1 MNQAITTVATKC
13 EVSYFNRTTD
23 NQAKAGTLTW
33 ADLCKM
39 FEEPTVEFVKT
50 KVPLFSPA
58 TFIPP
63 VRANSNVQAVSLLIY
78 DIDHDADVDAIN
90 LSLERLGSAA
100 IVGSTHSH
108 MRQIDGKRAE
118 PRFRIVISLK
128 EPIPCY
134 EFSSVWA
141 AGKQAL
147 GVPVDEATKDPSRI
161 YYKPALAGTGLPYY
175 YRIHSGPPL
184 DWRSL
189 RALGML
195 SERGNDPETKL
206 DIINNGSRNA
216 TLTSLAGSMQSRGMS
231 NDSILAALLADNAA
245 RCVPR
250 LPDDEVQRIVK
261 SVTQYAPGSN
271 AIHHAALRPISIESL
286 VAAHPRLRLPII
298 EGLLRVGEVAN
309 LIAKSKVGK
318 SWLTY
323 YIGLCVACGIK
334 LFGEYQC
341 YVGPVLLIDNELHPE
356 TLAHR
361 IPEVAG
367 ALGIRSEDYRER
379 IDVITLRGG
388 LLNID
393 QMLLTFDGLKK
404 RGYKLII
411 IDALYRMIPAGISEN
426 ANDGLAQVY
435 NRIDQYAAMTGSAI
449 ILVHHATK
457 GGQGEKDVTDVGAGA
472 GAQSRAADT
481 HIVLRPHQ
489 EEGCAV
495 LEAVVRSWKP
505 VEPLP
510 LRWEFPIWRRAADLD
525 AAALKGRKT
534 RHEEKKQV
542 EDDKG
547 MEDIFN
553 ALRREP
559 DTIKGLASRV
569 GIGPARIGRLLG
581 TLVQSGRVGYEDV
594 RKRGQ
599 ECRQYSSISTSS
611 GD

>member
-1 MNQAITTVATKC
+1 MKQGGAVEAVFA
-13 EVSYFNRTTD
+13 VSYFNRTTD
-23 NQAKAGTLTW
+23 NQAKVGTLTW
-33 ADLCKM
+33 AGLCKM
-39 FEEPTVEFVKT
+39 FEEPIVEFVKDN
-50 KVPLFSPA
+50 VPLFSPA
-58 TFIPP
+58 TFSPP
-63 VRANSNVQAVSLLIY
+63 QRAKVNVQALSLLIY
-78 DIDHDADVDAIN
+78 DIDHDADVEGIN
-90 LSLERLGSAA
+90 SSLKRLGCAA

-108 MRQIDGKRAE
+108 MRQIDGRRAE

-128 EPIPCY
+128 EPIPCHEY
-134 EFSSVWA
+134 PSVWA

-147 GVPVDEATKDPSRI
+147 GVPVDEAAKDPSRI

-175 YRIHSGPPL
+175 FRIHSGAPL
-184 DWRSL
+184 DWRTL
-189 RALGML
+189 RA
-195 SERGNDPETKL
+195 PEKPLVQGKAAETNSHV
-206 DIINNGSRNA
+206 INNGSRNA
-216 TLTSLAGSMQSRGMS
+216 TLTSLAGSMQRRGMS
-231 NDSILAALLADNAA
+231 KDSILAALLAENAA

-261 SVTQYAPGSN
+261 SVTQYPPDINTS
-271 AIHHAALRPISIESL
+271 HHAALQPISIESL
-286 VAAHPRLRLPII
+286 IADYPRLRLSVID
-298 EGLLRVGEVAN
+298 GLLRAGEVAN

-341 YVGPVLLIDNELHPE
+341 DAGPVLLIDNELHPE

-367 ALGIRSEDYRER
+367 ALGIRLEDYCDR

-393 QMLLTFDGLKK
+393 QMLLTFDGLKNN
-404 RGYKLII
+404 GYKVII
-411 IDALYRMIPAGISEN
+411 IDALYRMLPAGISEN

-435 NRIDQYAAMTGSAI
+435 NRIDQYAAMTGAAI

-525 AAALKGRKT
+525 AAALKGRRT

-547 MEDIFN
+547 MEDIFI

-559 DTIKGLASRV
+559 DTAKGLTSRV

-581 TLVQSGRVGYEDV
+581 ALVQSGRVEYENV

-599 ECRQYSSISTSS
+599 ECRQYRPISTSS